1 MRADFLDWIADTLDN
16 MLLAGE
22 VESVGKILSS
32 AATNWNDELPVSA
45 YLTMIVIT
53 LPWRK
58 GLAGPRRELADA
70 IRTHAPDLETT
81 ITEMV

>member
-1 MRADFLDWIADTLDN
+1 MRADFLDWLADTLDD
-16 MLLAGE
+16 MLLAGD

-32 AATNWNDELPVSA
+32 AAANWNDELPVST

-58 GLAGPRRELADA
+58 ELSGPRRELADA
-70 IRTHAPDLETT
+70 IHSHRPDLETT
-81 ITEMV
+81 ILGTI